1 MNVVVHVYNPELQ
14 KLRQEDGQFQALFQK
29 DKKKKKKTATNSGV
43 CLYSRTKEVE
53 TRGSL

>member
-29 DKKKKKKTATNSGV
+29 DKKKKMATNSGV

-53 TRGSL
+53 TRKSL

>member
-29 DKKKKKKTATNSGV
+29 DKKKNGHK
-43 CLYSRTKEVE
+43 
-53 TRGSL
+53 